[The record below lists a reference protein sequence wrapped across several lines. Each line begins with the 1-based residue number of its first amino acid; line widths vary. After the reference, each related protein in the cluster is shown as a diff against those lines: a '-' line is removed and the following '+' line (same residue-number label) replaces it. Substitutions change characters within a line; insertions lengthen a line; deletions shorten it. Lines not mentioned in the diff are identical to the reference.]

1 MRRLPFVL
9 CGVLCLTPS
18 ARAESSPDFNRDIQ
32 PIFQR
37 RCYVCH
43 GPQVQ
48 MKGLRFD
55 DRQAAMRAIQPGDSA
70 HSRLIAMATGVGG
83 KFMPP
88 TGPRLSADEVALLRA
103 WIDRGAP
110 WPEAAARSGLWSLQ
124 ATRNPAPPAVR
135 NRAWPVNGIDNFVLA
150 RLEAERIEPSPAADR
165 ATLIR
170 RLSLD
175 LTGLPPAPQ
184 EVETFLADTRPDAY
198 QRLVD
203 RLLDSPHYGEK
214 WARYWLDLAH
224 YADSDGYEKDLE
236 RPWAWRYR
244 QWVIAAFNRDMPYDE
259 FTIEQIAGDELPHA
273 TVEQKVATGFFRQ
286 TLTNREAGVER
297 REARFEQLVDR
308 TGTFATVW
316 LGMTMRCAQCH
327 DHKFDPIK
335 QKDFYQI
342 LAYFNRAN
350 EADIDAPVP
359 GEIGPYL
366 AAKPEY
372 DRKRAEVLKE
382 FDVPL
387 FQQEWE
393 ARMLGAMDN
402 PGKDLDWDFAVTS
415 FRAMAD
421 HGERIMRTPMAE
433 RGERQQWQLTD
444 YFIRNFGPQFGKQ
457 KEAAQKLRAART
469 KVEALEKGFPGVT
482 QAYAIED
489 DSTPLAT
496 HIAERG
502 DYRHEGAEVEP
513 GTPSFLPPAQAKTRL
528 ELARWLV
535 SPANPLVAR
544 VAVNRL
550 WQEMFGRGL
559 TATSDDFGT
568 QGERPSHPELLD
580 YLATDFRDHGWSVKR
595 MLRQIALSATYRQAS
610 NARPELESKD
620 PGNVLL
626 ARQSRIRLPAELI
639 RDEAL
644 AASGLLDPEIGGKSF
659 KPPQPK
665 GVAELSYG
673 KKGGYQESTGPQR
686 YRRGL
691 YIHYQR
697 TSPHP
702 FLTNFDEPD
711 SDISCTRR
719 RASDT
724 ALQSLNLLNDP
735 VFFEAAGALAWRVQQ
750 EAPGSSFDDRLN
762 YAFEL
767 CLARKPTASEKDR
780 LSTYFHQQQDWT
792 GVSRVLLNLDEF
804 VTRE

>member
-1 MRRLPFVL
+1 MCRFSFMLYGIFW
-9 CGVLCLTPS
+9 LTTG
-18 ARAESSPDFNRDIQ
+18 ARAESSPEFSRDIQ

-55 DRQAAMRAIQPGDSA
+55 DRQTAMRAIQPGDSA
-70 HSRLIAMATGVGG
+70 HSRLIEMATGAGG

-103 WIDRGAP
+103 WIDRGAQ
-110 WPEAAARSGLWSLQ
+110 WPDAAAKPGLWSLQ
-124 ATRNPAPPAVR
+124 VIRNPAPPAVQ
-135 NRAWPVNGIDNFVLA
+135 NRAWPINAIDNFVLA
-150 RLEAERIEPSPAADR
+150 RLETEHVEPSPVADR

-170 RLSLD
+170 RASLD
-175 LTGLPPAPQ
+175 LTGLPPTPQ
-184 EVETFLADTRPDAY
+184 EVESFLADKRPDAY
-198 QRLVD
+198 ERLVD

-244 QWVIAAFNRDMPYDE
+244 QWVIDALNRDMPYDE
-259 FTIEQIAGDELPHA
+259 FTIAQIAGDELPHA

-316 LGMTMRCAQCH
+316 LGMTVRCAQCH
-327 DHKFDPIK
+327 DHKYDPIK

-342 LAYFNRAN
+342 LAYFNRAM
-350 EADIDAPVP
+350 EADIDAPIP
-359 GEIGPYL
+359 GEVGPYL

-372 DRKRAEVLKE
+372 DHKRAEVLQE
-382 FDVPL
+382 YGVPA
-387 FQQEWE
+387 FQKEWE
-393 ARMLGAMDN
+393 ARMIGAMDN

-415 FRAMAD
+415 FRAMVD
-421 HGERIMRTPMAE
+421 HAERNMRTPVSE
-433 RGERQQWQLTD
+433 RSERAQWLLTD
-444 YFIRNFGPQFGKQ
+444 YFIRNVGPAFGKQ
-457 KEAAQKLRAART
+457 KETAQKLRDART
-469 KVEALEKGFPGVT
+469 KLDALEKNFPGVT
-482 QAYAIED
+482 EAYVMVD
-489 DSTPLAT
+489 DPGSPAT
-496 HIAERG
+496 HIALRG
-502 DYRHEGAEVEP
+502 DYRREGAEVEP
-513 GTPSFLPPAQAKTRL
+513 GTPSFLAPARATTRL
-528 ELARWLV
+528 ELAKWLV
-535 SPANPLVAR
+535 SPENPLVAR

-550 WQEMFGRGL
+550 WQEMFGRGIV
-559 TATSDDFGT
+559 ATSDDFGT
-568 QGERPSHPELLD
+568 QGDRPSHPELLD
-580 YLATDFRDHGWSVKR
+580 YLASDFREHGWSTKR
-595 MLRQIALSATYRQAS
+595 ILRELALSATYRQSS

-620 PGNVLL
+620 PGNVLM
-626 ARQSRIRLPAELI
+626 ARQSRMRLPAELI

-644 AASGLLDPEIGGKSF
+644 AASGLLNPEIGGRSI
-659 KPPQPK
+659 KPPQPP
-665 GVAELSYG
+665 GVAELSYRNNV
-673 KKGGYQESTGPQR
+673 KYQETTGPQR

-711 SDISCTRR
+711 SDLPCTRR

-767 CLARKPTASEKDR
+767 CLGRKPTAREKDR

-792 GVSRVLLNLDEF
+792 GLSRVLLNLDEF